1 MMIEIQG
8 LQKIVD
14 QNTILDISNLMVKE
28 GEVVGVAGSVD
39 SGKDMLLQ
47 ILSGRETSSAGE
59 VRLAGL
65 DPRSERLRL
74 SHLVGVMFNEN
85 NLYARMTAQANLA
98 VFARLYRLPR
108 SRVEEVIR
116 MIGLADHA
124 AVDAEKLGSSLS
136 RRLAFGRAIL
146 HQPKILMLVD
156 PFANCDESTVELISE
171 LIRRQAAEGAAILAI
186 ADDAINLE
194 SISDIVHQLKHGRI
208 IGSHI
213 PGDPTAEKMPF
224 MIPARLEGSV
234 ALVDPA
240 DILYVFAQD
249 DRAFL
254 QTADGALPTQ
264 FTLADL
270 ELRLS
275 RSGFFRAHRGY
286 LVNLQHVREV
296 IPFTRD
302 SYTLKLKDAEATQ
315 IPLSK
320 TAARELRELLGF

>member
-1 MMIEIQG
+1 MIEIQG

-28 GEVVGVAGSVD
+28 GEVVGVVGSVD

-47 ILSGRETSSAGE
+47 ILSGRATSSAGE

-65 DPRSERLRL
+65 DPRSDRHRL
-74 SHLVGVMFNEN
+74 SHLVGVMIKEN

-98 VFARLYRLPR
+98 VFARLYRLPK
-108 SRVEEVIR
+108 SRVEDVMR
-116 MIGLADHA
+116 MVGLADHT
-124 AVDAEKLGSSLS
+124 AVGAEKLGPSLS
-136 RRLAFGRAIL
+136 RRLAFGRVIL

-156 PFANCDESTVELISE
+156 PFASCDEATVELLSD
-171 LIRRQAAEGAAILAI
+171 LIRRQASEGAAILAI
-186 ADDAINLE
+186 ADDAINLG
-194 SISDIVHQLKHGRI
+194 SISDIVHQLKQGRI

-213 PGDPTAEKMPF
+213 PGDPPTEKMPF

-234 ALVDPA
+234 ALVDPG
-240 DILYVFAQD
+240 DILFVLAQD
-249 DRAFL
+249 DRAYL
-254 QTADGALPTQ
+254 QTASDLLPTQ
-264 FTLADL
+264 FTLTEL
-270 ELRLS
+270 EKRLS
-275 RSGFFRAHRGY
+275 RSGFFRAHRSY
-286 LVNLQHVREV
+286 LVNLQHVKEV

>member
-1 MMIEIQG
+1 MIEIQG
-8 LQKIVD
+8 LQKVVE
-14 QNTILDISNLMVKE
+14 QKTILDLSRLIVKN
-28 GEVVGVAGSVD
+28 GEVISIVGSVD
-39 SGKDMLLQ
+39 SGKEMLLQ
-47 ILSGRETSSAGE
+47 ILTGRETSSAGE

-65 DPRSERLRL
+65 DPRNDRARL
-74 SHLVGVMFNEN
+74 SHLVGVMFKEN
-85 NLYARMTAQANLA
+85 NLYANATTQTNLA
-98 VFARLYRLPR
+98 VFARLYRLPKR
-108 SRVEEVIR
+108 RVEDVMR

-124 AVDAEKLGSSLS
+124 SVDAEELGPSLG
-136 RRLAFGRAIL
+136 RRLAYGRAIL
-146 HQPKILMLVD
+146 HEPQIMIFAD
-156 PFANCDESTVELISE
+156 PFAGCDEATVALLSD
-171 LIRRQAAEGAAILAI
+171 LIRRQAAEGAAILMI
-186 ADDAINLE
+186 AEEVTNLE
-194 SISDIVHQLKHGRI
+194 PISDTVYQLRHGRI
-208 IGSHI
+208 IGSRI
-213 PGDPTAEKMPF
+213 PGEPAGEKMPF

-254 QTADGALPTQ
+254 QTADGAFPTQ

-270 ELRLS
+270 ERRLS

-286 LVNLQHVREV
+286 LVNLQHVGEV

-320 TAARELRELLGF
+320 SAARELRELLGY